1 MGNHKTPTPQLP
13 PLKPPHRPFR
23 WRDEAQFI
31 KNWFDR
37 PLMTG
42 AISPSGRMLAARMAA
57 YVERD
62 SDRPVIELG
71 PGTGPVTEA
80 LLAQGVATERLVL
93 IEFNPDFCAALRRR
107 FPAVTVIMGDAYEL
121 AQTLEAA
128 GIDHVSAIVSSLP
141 LLTHPEAKRLKLLND
156 AFAVLKSG
164 GPFIQFTYS
173 FQSPMPLTVA
183 DQPVAGIS
191 AEVSPV
197 IWMNLPP
204 ARVWT
209 YRSAGF
215 AFDPELDYSPLS
227 LSDFMRDKT
236 EKMRE
241 DRHVKPAIAFLKRI
255 GQHFD
260 KDKSP
265 H

>member
-1 MGNHKTPTPQLP
+1 MRDQKKPIHRS
-13 PLKPPHRPFR
+13 LKSGASREPIR
-23 WRDEAQFI
+23 WRDEARFI

-42 AISPSGRMLAARMAA
+42 AVSPSGRMLAAKMASSINI
-57 YVERD
+57 D
-62 SDRPVIELG
+62 GTDPIIELG

-80 LLAQGVATERLVL
+80 LLERGIAPERLIL

-107 FPAVTVIMGDAYEL
+107 FPEVNVIEGDAYGL
-121 AQTLEAA
+121 AQTLAEA
-128 GIDHVSAIVSSLP
+128 GIHRAAAIVSSLP
-141 LLTHPEAKRLKLLND
+141 LLTHSEAKRLKLLEE
-156 AFAVLKSG
+156 AFCLLKSG
-164 GPFIQFTYS
+164 GPLIQFTYS
-173 FQSPMPLTVA
+173 FQSPIPLEVSG
-183 DQPVAGIS
+183 QPIPGII

-215 AFDPELDYSPLS
+215 AFNADLDYSRLS
-227 LSDFMRDKT
+227 LSDFVREKT
-236 EKMRE
+236 EKLRE

-255 GQHFD
+255 GHHFD
-260 KDKSP
+260 KQKP
-265 H
+265 PY